1 MNTPPTGT
9 INKRRQEALT
19 ALNHFY
25 ANPVARVS
33 MELFLTIGLVLL
45 LAIFAIQPT
54 INTMS
59 ELIKEIETKEKL
71 EKDLTQKVAALQTAQ
86 TQLSIAQNRLT
97 LLEEALPTN
106 PEVIFTTKL
115 IEKMAADSKIL
126 INNLSI
132 AEIPKETS
140 GSVPVGPKSK
150 KNLRLIVNVTGDYPA
165 IRLFVEAIKNSR
177 RSLIVESVIFTIEE
191 DRGAKN
197 LKSTLT
203 INAPYFGAQ

>member
-140 GSVPVGPKSK
+140 SSVPVGPKSK